1 MTNKK
6 KFNFPES
13 LLKQIDECSFGGYI
27 MFNFSSKGEPQVYT
41 KFDNQ
46 INAMALLYYVNTWS
60 QSVDQLNLEATTDQI
75 AKKNLEEDD
84 FDNSEEDK
92 D

>member
-13 LLKQIDECSFGGYI
+13 LLKQIDECSYGGYI
-27 MFNFSSKGEPQVYT
+27 LFNFSAKGEPQVYT

-46 INAMALLYYVNTWS
+46 INALALLYYVNTWS
-60 QSVDQLNLEATTDQI
+60 QSVDQLNLEATTNQI
-75 AKKNLEEDD
+75 AKKNDEDD
-84 FDNSEEDK
+84 FKEDK

>member
-1 MTNKK
+1 
-6 KFNFPES
+6 
-13 LLKQIDECSFGGYI
+13 

-84 FDNSEEDK
+84 FDGSEEDK

>member
-6 KFNFPES
+6 KFNFPPA

-27 MFNFSSKGEPQVYT
+27 LFNFSNKGEPQVYT

-46 INAMALLYYVNTWS
+46 INAMALLYYLNTWG
-60 QSVDQLNLEATTDQI
+60 QSIDQLNLEATTDLI
-75 AKKNLEEDD
+75 ARKNEED
-84 FDNSEEDK
+84 SEEED
-92 D
+92 

>member
-1 MTNKK
+1 MVTNRK
-6 KFNFPES
+6 KFKVPDS

-27 MFNFSSKGEPQVYT
+27 LFNFSANGEPQVFT

-60 QSVDQLNLEATTDQI
+60 QSQGKTKKTTQTNQNNKLKHLTFNFYSGI
-75 AKKNLEEDD
+75 I
-84 FDNSEEDK
+84 
-92 D
+92 

>member
-6 KFNFPES
+6 KSFKIPDS

-27 MFNFSSKGEPQVYT
+27 MFNFSSKGEPQVFT

-75 AKKNLEEDD
+75 AGKNYPEDDREEED
-84 FDNSEEDK
+84 
-92 D
+92 